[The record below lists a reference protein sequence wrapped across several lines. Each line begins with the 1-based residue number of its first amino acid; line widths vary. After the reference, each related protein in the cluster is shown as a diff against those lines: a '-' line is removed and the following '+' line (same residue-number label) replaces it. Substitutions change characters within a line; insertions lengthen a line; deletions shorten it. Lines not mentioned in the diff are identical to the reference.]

1 MRLLSSELRLNTP
14 WLFDQ
19 HNTGSTSHSP
29 VHSPFSS
36 TIGDSQAMS
45 LSMKALLMESLAL
58 VIAAIM
64 TSPVLLFLDW
74 LLNQ

>member
-1 MRLLSSELRLNTP
+1 
-14 WLFDQ
+14 
-19 HNTGSTSHSP
+19 
-29 VHSPFSS
+29 
-36 TIGDSQAMS
+36 MS